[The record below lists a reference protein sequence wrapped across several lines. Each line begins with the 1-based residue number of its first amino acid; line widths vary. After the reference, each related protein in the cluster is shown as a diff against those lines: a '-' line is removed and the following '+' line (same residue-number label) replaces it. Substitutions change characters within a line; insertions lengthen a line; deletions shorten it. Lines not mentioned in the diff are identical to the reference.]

1 MLQMHVLIF
10 HQEILADALKQISMA
25 LRHILLNG
33 LIFIV
38 MIILSTAQFTT
49 NTTEINNKVF
59 NVSRFKPLR
68 YDVKIKFDVY
78 NNVFFGEC
86 IIAIEIYRQT
96 KTLIMN
102 LETTAIIKVD
112 LMDHYN
118 NLTINIQKFSFIN
131 KTYIHLHLNQ
141 SSIEFLSP
149 DKAEVLNYKGI
160 KLIRAQEL
168 FPCWIKSKFKSIFN
182 ISIKH
187 HQIYTFFSNV
197 PMRKQVQSIN
207 NMLWTHF
214 NESPSMSAKDLTI
227 GITAST
233 YSLISAKNLK
243 FWHRKEIRDQVHFV
257 KDITQKVIYYLQ
269 QKSTIKI
276 RNVDCYI
283 VKGLQHS
290 YIRILNTV
298 KSWGF
303 ILLREEDIIY
313 NETLNQNVRK
323 TEVANLIACAT
334 VSLWYDDAIL
344 WSREGFITFLAAHI
358 LDQTSTIHRM
368 MDLFVVQI
376 YGDSLRFDTL
386 PIDSLPIDSLAHTAN
401 ISTVH
406 LFRSSFNYIKSFI
419 IWRMLYH
426 ITSDDVFWTGIDT
439 YINIQNTTYTNNLST
454 ITPFW
459 IAMESARNV
468 TDNSNLNMKDVIDI
482 SMERL
487 CPVVNVTQ
495 TTDFDFIHVTVLCAN
510 SSIYNKLFTDMKQY
524 RLHMTYTTESVM
536 NFDTSDNKSYF
547 WLPIISNYTFNYTFG
562 TIDWHGKNWII
573 FNLQQAGYYR
583 VNYDLKN
590 WENLGYYLYHIN
602 HTNIH
607 VLNRAQIVDDAF
619 YFLMQGQL
627 NFNMFWHI
635 TSFLVKEIDYVAWY
649 PMIKAVEHMT
659 CVFPVKGIDRIKNTI
674 LNMFELLLRNIKYHD
689 ENDKNDFIKY
699 LREEAV
705 RWSCILGN
713 LDCQKTATFELKKVL
728 GSSVRNVRLLRKDWV
743 YCNGLMG
750 ADNAT
755 WFEVFN
761 KWSKTHDNTVL
772 QYLICSQNY
781 DIISNYILDI
791 LTDKFPVG
799 IKKNERIYILFRIFA
814 KHAKKDEILQY
825 IFSYF
830 NLFKLTPKKEISQIA
845 TLIVIITHEHSPN
858 QLRKIRNFIISKS
871 SFNEMLP
878 VQDAV
883 VQKIEK
889 RKSEYS
895 KQNTIYGQMEALNKR
910 KRK

>member
-1 MLQMHVLIF
+1 
-10 HQEILADALKQISMA
+10 MA

-334 VSLWYDDAIL
+334 VSLWYDD
-344 WSREGFITFLAAHI
+344 
-358 LDQTSTIHRM
+358 
-368 MDLFVVQI
+368 
-376 YGDSLRFDTL
+376 Y
-386 PIDSLPIDSLAHTAN
+386 
-401 ISTVH
+401 
-406 LFRSSFNYIKSFI
+406 FI
-419 IWRMLYH
+419 I
-426 ITSDDVFWTGIDT
+426 
-439 YINIQNTTYTNNLST
+439 
-454 ITPFW
+454 
-459 IAMESARNV
+459 
-468 TDNSNLNMKDVIDI
+468 
-482 SMERL
+482 
-487 CPVVNVTQ
+487 
-495 TTDFDFIHVTVLCAN
+495 
-510 SSIYNKLFTDMKQY
+510 
-524 RLHMTYTTESVM
+524 
-536 NFDTSDNKSYF
+536 
-547 WLPIISNYTFNYTFG
+547 
-562 TIDWHGKNWII
+562 
-573 FNLQQAGYYR
+573 
-583 VNYDLKN
+583 
-590 WENLGYYLYHIN
+590 
-602 HTNIH
+602 
-607 VLNRAQIVDDAF
+607 
-619 YFLMQGQL
+619 
-627 NFNMFWHI
+627 
-635 TSFLVKEIDYVAWY
+635 
-649 PMIKAVEHMT
+649 
-659 CVFPVKGIDRIKNTI
+659 
-674 LNMFELLLRNIKYHD
+674 
-689 ENDKNDFIKY
+689 
-699 LREEAV
+699 
-705 RWSCILGN
+705 
-713 LDCQKTATFELKKVL
+713 
-728 GSSVRNVRLLRKDWV
+728 
-743 YCNGLMG
+743 
-750 ADNAT
+750 
-755 WFEVFN
+755 
-761 KWSKTHDNTVL
+761 
-772 QYLICSQNY
+772 
-781 DIISNYILDI
+781 
-791 LTDKFPVG
+791 
-799 IKKNERIYILFRIFA
+799 
-814 KHAKKDEILQY
+814 
-825 IFSYF
+825 
-830 NLFKLTPKKEISQIA
+830 
-845 TLIVIITHEHSPN
+845 
-858 QLRKIRNFIISKS
+858 
-871 SFNEMLP
+871 
-878 VQDAV
+878 
-883 VQKIEK
+883 
-889 RKSEYS
+889 
-895 KQNTIYGQMEALNKR
+895 
-910 KRK
+910 